1 MVLRR
6 FEKPEDTEAFAA
18 YAKHQAAIRQR
29 LSASFMAN
37 WAHIGKILTQGFGVT
52 DETADEIEM
61 STIEAPPCEHPQDEE
76 EQDEANADD

>member
-6 FEKPEDTEAFAA
+6 FKKLEDTEAFAA
-18 YAKHQAAIRQR
+18 YAKRQTAIRRR
-29 LSASFMAN
+29 LSTSFMAN
-37 WAHIGKILTQGFGVT
+37 WAHVGKILTQGFGVT

-61 STIEAPPCEHPQDEE
+61 STIEAPPCEHPQDKE